1 MVIEN
6 KHFNVISIA
15 ANIATF
21 MKVMRLREGTAIT
34 AVNSKTLC
42 DYGSIKVSWKQDN
55 CSIVQYFEG

>member
-42 DYGSIKVSWKQDN
+42 DYGYIKVSW
-55 CSIVQYFEG
+55 

>member
-1 MVIEN
+1 VVIEN

-21 MKVMRLREGTAIT
+21 MKVMRLTECTAIT
-34 AVNSKTLC
+34 AIDSKTLS
-42 DYGSIKVSWKQDN
+42 DYGSIKGSWKQEN